1 MDTSGAVVIYEDF
14 TRDAYDLGYQTFGG
28 KSLCFVRVGIVS
40 V

>member
-28 KSLCFVRVGIVS
+28 KLFCLSGKVL
-40 V
+40 

>member
-28 KSLCFVRVGIVS
+28 KSVCFVR
-40 V
+40 